1 MNDFPRFDLQGQ
13 VALVTGAARGLG
25 RAISLALAHAGA
37 DVALGFRD
45 VSSGGEL
52 VREIEGLGRRALPL
66 QVDISNMEQIFSGV
80 NETTS
85 RLGKLDILVNNAGIA
100 PENLAENVREQDF
113 DATLAVNLKG
123 TFFVS
128 QAAGR
133 VMIRQKHGRI
143 INMSSQAGFAALP
156 GESVYCMTKAAIAH
170 LTKCLAV
177 EWGKHGITGNAVAPT
192 FIRTPGTEEYLS
204 VLQNRAAELER
215 LAALHRV
222 GVRGISRF
230 DASEISV
237 QIAGEVADFDEL
249 AWVDRRER
257 KHVSRVLPLAIAA
270 ATEALSE
277 AGVETSSLPLE
288 QKRRF
293 AVILGS
299 GGGSQEFTEEQ
310 YRLFFHQ
317 QYKSM
322 SLFCVPT
329 GVMGTLSS
337 ELSVRFGLRGPSH
350 VVTTGCTSSTDALGY
365 AMRQI
370 QSGRLDMVLSGG
382 ADAPIALGIVKG
394 FLLMKILT
402 DSWNHAPERASR
414 PFSVARAGFVLAEG
428 AWMLVLEEYEH
439 AWARGAKI
447 LGEICG
453 YW

>member
-66 QVDISNMEQIFSGV
+66 QMDISSMGQIFRAV
-80 NETTS
+80 DETVS

-177 EWGKHGITGNAVAPT
+177 EWGRHGITVNAVAPT

-204 VLQNRAAELER
+204 VPQNRADVLER
-215 LAALHRV
+215 IAALHRI
-222 GVRGISRF
+222 G
-230 DASEISV
+230 EPM
-237 QIAGEVADFDEL
+237 EVAGAVVFL
-249 AWVDRRER
+249 A
-257 KHVSRVLPLAIAA
+257 SPAA
-270 ATEALSE
+270 SLIT
-277 AGVETSSLPLE
+277 GET
-288 QKRRF
+288 
-293 AVILGS
+293 ILID
-299 GGGSQEFTEEQ
+299 GGWT
-310 YRLFFHQ
+310 
-317 QYKSM
+317 
-322 SLFCVPT
+322 
-329 GVMGTLSS
+329 
-337 ELSVRFGLRGPSH
+337 
-350 VVTTGCTSSTDALGY
+350 
-365 AMRQI
+365 
-370 QSGRLDMVLSGG
+370 
-382 ADAPIALGIVKG
+382 
-394 FLLMKILT
+394 
-402 DSWNHAPERASR
+402 
-414 PFSVARAGFVLAEG
+414 AR
-428 AWMLVLEEYEH
+428 
-439 AWARGAKI
+439 
-447 LGEICG
+447 
-453 YW
+453 